1 MSEDQKTRLAP
12 VVVTRIKV
20 NADIVTPAAS
30 AAAMDTVAAI
40 EAHDARIEE
49 IRDVLKKAGI
59 FIEIG
64 RPIVARRHVPI
75 GDDSEA
81 TPAAWPADGAGGDGS
96 DG

>member
-30 AAAMDTVAAI
+30 AAAVDTVAAI
-40 EAHDARIEE
+40 EAHGDQVAKLVEA
-49 IRDVLKKAGI
+49 LGAAGI
-59 FIEIG
+59 EVEIDA
-64 RPIVARRHVPI
+64 PVVTRRHVPV
-75 GDDSEA
+75 EA

>member
-20 NADIVTPAAS
+20 NTDIVTPAS
-30 AAAMDTVAAI
+30 SPAAADAVAAI
-40 EAHDARIEE
+40 EAHGTKVAAIVDA
-49 IRDVLKKAGI
+49 LKDAGI
-59 FIEIG
+59 EVEIDA
-64 RPIVARRHVPI
+64 PVVTRRHVPV
-75 GDDSEA
+75 EA